1 MRFQQL
7 LSALLGTLDLHTHH
21 SDALGHM
28 GLGTFVLLKGEGE
41 SRLGEGTR
49 DGTGILRAPI
59 RLKKVK

>member
-28 GLGTFVLLKGEGE
+28 GLGTSVLLKGEGE
-41 SRLGEGTR
+41 SRWGEGTR